1 MCKVNYKTGKQDCN
15 QDGRHDFWNI
25 KNGKWF
31 LTWHLHLNSGL
42 DRNPICRQQSSSYTV
57 HFLWRLPASSLL
69 SWKCKN
75 TSKGKCWFL
84 ADTRWCAPMALETI
98 SHMTQNGRNGHRRTR
113 FFLTKS
119 SGNKNIGNNILQK
132 QKNLNKYLCH
142 TNVEHCLTLS
152 IVWPLLED
160 QQPMSL
166 HKLVLWIIVP
176 TGKSFLM
183 SY

>member
-1 MCKVNYKTGKQDCN
+1 
-15 QDGRHDFWNI
+15 
-25 KNGKWF
+25 
-31 LTWHLHLNSGL
+31 
-42 DRNPICRQQSSSYTV
+42 
-57 HFLWRLPASSLL
+57 
-69 SWKCKN
+69 
-75 TSKGKCWFL
+75 
-84 ADTRWCAPMALETI
+84 MALETI

-160 QQPMSL
+160 QQPVSL

-176 TGKSFLM
+176 TGKSFINVLLNAVL
-183 SY
+183 SANCAGNSKVLDKLHDKSHDKEPEVSGDL